1 MSPTWPVV
9 SSSSGS
15 PSSSSSVDDVIEEA
29 GARFEAIGRAG
40 WFAKGVVYLLLGV
53 LFVRIAVVDAPE
65 ATGEEANQAGVLE
78 TIAGTTF
85 GGVLLTVLVVG
96 LALYAAWRFMTVI
109 MPGDWTGR
117 ALLDRGGYL
126 VSTIVYSV
134 LCFTAVELL
143 AGDPTPAEDP
153 DRREDRLVEDLVADV
168 LSVTLGR
175 VVVSL
180 AGLAFVVVGMVFVRK
195 GLHRSF
201 RSELDHVE
209 GLEGSTLDRL
219 GTVGWIARG
228 ASMGLIGVFL
238 VRAAWLHDSEHAAGL
253 DDSIRQLTGS
263 GWGTALAALVGLGF
277 VAYAVFVLLSARHR
291 ILRGPTND
299 H

>member
-1 MSPTWPVV
+1 MSPTWSFVPA
-9 SSSSGS
+9 SSI
-15 PSSSSSVDDVIEEA
+15 DDALEEA
-29 GARFEAIGRAG
+29 GSRFELIGRVG
-40 WFAKGVVYLLLGV
+40 WFAKGVVYLLLGL

-65 ATGEEANQAGVLE
+65 STGEEANQTGVLE
-78 TIAGTTF
+78 TIAGRSF
-85 GGVLLTVLVVG
+85 GGVLLTVLGVG

-117 ALLDRGGYL
+117 ALLDRAGYL
-126 VSTIVYSV
+126 ISTIVYSV
-134 LCFTAVELL
+134 LCFTAVELVV
-143 AGDPTPAEDP
+143 GDPTPAEDP

-175 VVVSL
+175 VVVAV
-180 AGLAFVVVGMVFVRK
+180 AGLAFVIVAVVFVRK
-195 GLHRSF
+195 GIRRSF

-219 GTVGWIARG
+219 GTVGWMARG

-238 VRAAWLHDSEHAAGL
+238 ARAAWLHDPEHAAGL

-277 VAYAVFVLLSARHR
+277 VSYAAFVLLSARHR
-291 ILRGPTND
+291 ILRGPSND